1 MSPSAPIILTTKQ
14 MYHDPPITNFHGW
27 KISHDEWICPTAP
40 PPLSLF
46 LFSRETASRIN
57 PRSSGKYF
65 QYPLFQRNQEKCR
78 SQKSREKKRKRE
90 RESVRARV
98 SQSNKKYRLFIV
110 YCALPPLLLLITRA
124 TQIIR
129 GDILKF
135 PRVRTSYLDD
145 VMSSFAFAAYSWSAT
160 RYLGNYSR

>member
-40 PPLSLF
+40 PSLSLF

-78 SQKSREKKRKRE
+78 SQKSREKKRERE
-90 RESVRARV
+90 RACEHVFR
-98 SQSNKKYRLFIV
+98 KKISSIYRL
-110 YCALPPLLLLITRA
+110 LRTSSPPPPNNACNADYTRRYFEISA
-124 TQIIR
+124 RTDELSRRRDVVI
-129 GDILKF
+129 
-135 PRVRTSYLDD
+135 RVRRLFVVGDEI
-145 VMSSFAFAAYSWSAT
+145 
-160 RYLGNYSR
+160 SR

>member
-1 MSPSAPIILTTKQ
+1 MDGKYPTTSGFVLQ
-14 MYHDPPITNFHGW
+14 R
-27 KISHDEWICPTAP
+27 
-40 PPLSLF
+40 PPLSPS
-46 LFSRETASRIN
+46 FSFRGKQLHGLIRDRAENISSIPCFREI
-57 PRSSGKYF
+57 K
-65 QYPLFQRNQEKCR
+65 RNVGHRKVERK
-78 SQKSREKKRKRE
+78 RERE

-135 PRVRTSYLDD
+135 PRVWTSYLDD
-145 VMSSFAFAAYSWSAT
+145 VMSSFVFAAYSWSAT

>member
-1 MSPSAPIILTTKQ
+1 MENIPRRVDLSYSAPL
-14 MYHDPPITNFHGW
+14 
-27 KISHDEWICPTAP
+27 S
-40 PPLSLF
+40 LSLF

-90 RESVRARV
+90 RERA
-98 SQSNKKYRLFIV
+98 STCFAKKYRLFIV

-145 VMSSFAFAAYSWSAT
+145 VMSSFVFAAYSWSAT

>member
-40 PPLSLF
+40 PSLSLF

-65 QYPLFQRNQEKCR
+65 QYPCFREIKRNVGHRKVE
-78 SQKSREKKRKRE
+78 RKRE

-110 YCALPPLLLLITRA
+110 YCALPPLLLLLITRA

-145 VMSSFAFAAYSWSAT
+145 VMSSFVFAAYSWSAT

>member
-1 MSPSAPIILTTKQ
+1 MDGKYPTTSGFVLQ
-14 MYHDPPITNFHGW
+14 R
-27 KISHDEWICPTAP
+27 
-40 PPLSLF
+40 PPLSPS
-46 LFSRETASRIN
+46 FSFRGKQLHGLIRDRAENISSIPCFREI
-57 PRSSGKYF
+57 K
-65 QYPLFQRNQEKCR
+65 RNVGHRKVE
-78 SQKSREKKRKRE
+78 RKRE
-90 RESVRARV
+90 RERERA
-98 SQSNKKYRLFIV
+98 STCFAKKYRLFIV

-145 VMSSFAFAAYSWSAT
+145 VMSSFAAYSWSAT

>member
-1 MSPSAPIILTTKQ
+1 MDGKYPTTSGFVLQ
-14 MYHDPPITNFHGW
+14 R
-27 KISHDEWICPTAP
+27 
-40 PPLSLF
+40 PPLSPS
-46 LFSRETASRIN
+46 FSFRGKQLHGLIRDRAENISSIPCFREIKR
-57 PRSSGKYF
+57 
-65 QYPLFQRNQEKCR
+65 
-78 SQKSREKKRKRE
+78 KSVRKVERKRE

-145 VMSSFAFAAYSWSAT
+145 VMSSFVFAAYSWSAT

>member
-40 PPLSLF
+40 PSLSLF

-57 PRSSGKYF
+57 PR
-65 QYPLFQRNQEKCR
+65 NQEKCR
-78 SQKSREKKRKRE
+78 SQKSREKKRERE

-110 YCALPPLLLLITRA
+110 YCSLPPLLLLITRA

-145 VMSSFAFAAYSWSAT
+145 VISSFAAYSWSAT